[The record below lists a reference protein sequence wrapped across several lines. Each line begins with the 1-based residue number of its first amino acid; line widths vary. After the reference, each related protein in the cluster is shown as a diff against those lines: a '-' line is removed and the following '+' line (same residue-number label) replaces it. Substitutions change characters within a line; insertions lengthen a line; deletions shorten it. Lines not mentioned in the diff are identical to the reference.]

1 MVAEFPVNQFPIP
14 EPVLRYEVPFADAL
28 GNAEPGSEPWRAY
41 GQHQLWIG
49 RYPPDAPPLYVQE
62 LRPEGLLEYETTEFL
77 LHRVAAGTPYRVT
90 HLMGFWHVS
99 DADLLWFQIP
109 RAGLTYYLALAGGR
123 TNLPGNHGIVWYC
136 GECAHEIYR
145 QDFEHVGHTGR
156 LLSQIAAPVVDTF
169 NADAARRRCPAC
181 GWEHPPAYAFT
192 PLDPTTPAA
201 GGLSSW

>member
-1 MVAEFPVNQFPIP
+1 MVAESSVDPLPFPESVSHYQ
-14 EPVLRYEVPFADAL
+14 VPFADAL
-28 GNAEPGSEPWRAY
+28 GHAEPGCEPWRAY

-49 RYPPDAPPLYVQE
+49 RYPTDALPLHVQE
-62 LRPEGLLEYETTEFL
+62 LRPEGLLEYESRELL

-109 RAGLTYYLALAGGR
+109 RTELTYYIALAGGR
-123 TNLPGNHGIVWYC
+123 TTLQGDHRIAWYC

-145 QDFEHVGHTGR
+145 QDFERVGDTGR
-156 LLSQIAAPVVDTF
+156 FLSEVATPVVQAF

-181 GWEHPPAYAFT
+181 GWEHPPAYPFT
-192 PLDPTTPAA
+192 PLDPASPAT
-201 GGLSSW
+201 GGPNAW